1 MFARMSECVACE
13 IVRGQRAPPGG
24 ILARRDGFALHAVA
38 AASPI
43 RGWLVLTSERHVRGL
58 SDLDPAELRAL
69 GPFAADVMR
78 AQKSALGAEHV
89 YAFAIGDV
97 LLHFHLHLVPR
108 FADTPE
114 RLRGR
119 RCFDF
124 GPADVLEE
132 AVLARAAQDVARALA
147 PTQP

>member
-1 MFARMSECVACE
+1 MSGCIACE

-24 ILARRDGFALHAVA
+24 LLARRGGFALHAVA
-38 AASPI
+38 APSPL

-58 SDLDPAELRAL
+58 PDLDPAELQAL
-69 GPFAADVMR
+69 GPFAADVAR

-89 YAFAIGDV
+89 YAFAIGDA
-97 LLHFHLHLVPR
+97 LPHFHLHLVPR

-124 GPADVLEE
+124 ETVDVLGE
-132 AVLARAAQDVARALA
+132 AVIARAARDVARALSG
-147 PTQP
+147 TQP

>member
-1 MFARMSECVACE
+1 MSECIACE
-13 IVRGQRAPPGG
+13 IARGRYAPPGG
-24 ILARRDGFALHAVA
+24 LLTRRDGFVLHAVA
-38 AASPI
+38 AESPL

-58 SDLDPAELRAL
+58 SDLDAAELRAL

-89 YAFAIGDV
+89 YAFAIGDA

-119 RCFDF
+119 KCFDF
-124 GPADVLEE
+124 ALADVLDE
-132 AVLARAAQDVARALA
+132 AVLARAAQEVARALSSSA
-147 PTQP
+147 PK